1 MELPTTIQDCQALI
15 RDLVEENEALR
26 KAGADFGRL
35 AERLNLALQ
44 EERLRARDQSGRRPV
59 RSSIRKP
66 KPLVSDDAVGRWS
79 GGHPG
84 RCRPSLDR
92 RPRAAVSSA
101 SGFPVRRPRAA
112 KFIL

>member
-1 MELPTTIQDCQALI
+1 MI

-44 EERLRARDQSGRRPV
+44 EERLRARDQSGRRAV

-79 GGHPG
+79 ADTPGLQTLEGSPHPV
-84 RCRPSLDR
+84 RPSA
-92 RPRAAVSSA
+92 PRGLSGAAPARGQVHSVA
-101 SGFPVRRPRAA
+101 TLSG
-112 KFIL
+112 